1 MKSKLSFVC
10 SFLLFTAC
18 APLPKETVSSLPG
31 QGGAGPVTGKNG
43 TIFSYTGVADK
54 VVIAGSFNDWSQE
67 ANPLR
72 KLGEDRWETTLK
84 LPSGAHQYKFVVDGN
99 WITDSAN
106 SNTADDGVGGVNSV
120 VTVSGAATGKAA
132 GVVSAAGAPKQVKG
146 GVLFTCAAPT
156 ANKVVL
162 AGSFNNWSQ
171 DANPMSKNAAG
182 VWSAIVPLA
191 TGAHQYKFV
200 VDGNWITDSANS
212 NTADDGVGGVNSVVT
227 VSGAATTGK
236 AAGVVS
242 AAGAPKQVKG
252 GILFACA
259 APTANK
265 VVLAG
270 SFNNWS
276 QDANPMSKNAAG
288 VWSAIVPLSSGSH
301 QYKFVTDGNWIIDP
315 SNSNTAA
322 DGLGGN
328 NSVITLP

>member
-1 MKSKLSFVC
+1 
-10 SFLLFTAC
+10 
-18 APLPKETVSSLPG
+18 
-31 QGGAGPVTGKNG
+31 
-43 TIFSYTGVADK
+43 
-54 VVIAGSFNDWSQE
+54 
-67 ANPLR
+67 
-72 KLGEDRWETTLK
+72 
-84 LPSGAHQYKFVVDGN
+84 
-99 WITDSAN
+99 
-106 SNTADDGVGGVNSV
+106 DGVGGVNSV
-120 VTVSGAATGKAA
+120 VTVSGASPDKAA
-132 GVVSAAGAPKQVKG
+132 GVVSAADAPKQVKG
-146 GVLFTCAAPT
+146 GTLFTCSAPT

-171 DANPMSKNAAG
+171 DANPMRKNAAG
-182 VWSAIVPLA
+182 IWSVIAPLA

-227 VSGAATTGK
+227 VSGASPDK
-236 AAGVVS
+236 AAEVVS

-252 GILFACA
+252 GILFTCS

-265 VVLAG
+265 VVVAG

-276 QDANPMSKNAAG
+276 QDVNPLSKNASG
-288 VWSAIVPLSSGSH
+288 IWSAIVPLSSGSH

-315 SNSNTAA
+315 SNSNTSA